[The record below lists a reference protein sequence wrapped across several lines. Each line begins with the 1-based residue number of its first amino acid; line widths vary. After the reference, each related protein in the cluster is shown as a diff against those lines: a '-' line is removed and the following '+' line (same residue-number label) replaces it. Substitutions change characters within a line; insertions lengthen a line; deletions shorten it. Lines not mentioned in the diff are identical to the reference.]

1 MRGRVFVRS
10 RVAVGLRACL
20 RLCEVCAEAACSASV
35 TAVGEKEP
43 AFVGQP
49 PVEPVL
55 QASPGILAEF
65 RRASGAAVDAK
76 SDGSCIRIIVRLLQR
91 RDESRRNAGMAK
103 RFKGRLQGPL
113 TIFVRRFFRR
123 ERYRIEALRFLRRE
137 KTGRDGAQSETIKHT
152 ENAREQEPVC
162 AAAAQNVKRF
172 LQRLPVTDL
181 CRSCF
186 GEKF

>member
-76 SDGSCIRIIVRLLQR
+76 SDGSCIRIIVR
-91 RDESRRNAGMAK
+91 SCSAVTNPGGMPAWRSASK
-103 RFKGRLQGPL
+103 AD
-113 TIFVRRFFRR
+113 FR
-123 ERYRIEALRFLRRE
+123 
-137 KTGRDGAQSETIKHT
+137 
-152 ENAREQEPVC
+152 AR
-162 AAAAQNVKRF
+162 
-172 LQRLPVTDL
+172 
-181 CRSCF
+181 
-186 GEKF
+186 